1 MTIETRDLLSVV
13 AVAVSFT
20 TFLANWTYQR
30 RTKRLE
36 MTLGMCNLLLG
47 RLDQIETLSAFS
59 SSKPIDQW
67 TEAEQKIARDI
78 SGAFHLVGVLAEE
91 GLLPSKLL
99 NQIFYYSIPRARKLL
114 HPYLVSIRS
123 ERGASYWGGFD
134 LLAVPASPRVRCIC
148 RSS

>member
-1 MTIETRDLLSVV
+1 M
-13 AVAVSFT
+13 
-20 TFLANWTYQR
+20 
-30 RTKRLE
+30 
-36 MTLGMCNLLLG
+36 MPCNLLLG
-47 RLDQIETLSAFS
+47 RLDQIETLFAFS

-67 TEAEQKIARDI
+67 TEAEQKIAGDI

-99 NQIFYYSIPRARKLL
+99 GQIFDYSIPRARKSL

-134 LLAVPASPRVRCIC
+134 LLFRRALECGAFFDPLDPRLIKTLD
-148 RSS
+148 RS